1 MIVNDTLLLNVF
13 MYSTIFFIKL
23 NLSRG
28 SPPMN
33 DIWWLQLLLF
43 LRTLIWSMILLFF
56 LLKKQY
62 LHLKLHVSVIFSVN
76 SDNVLSM
83 FCFNVLS
90 LGIH

>member
-1 MIVNDTLLLNVF
+1 MSSFNKEPFVMIVNDTLLLNVF

-43 LRTLIWSMILLFF
+43 L
-56 LLKKQY
+56 K
-62 LHLKLHVSVIFSVN
+62 
-76 SDNVLSM
+76 
-83 FCFNVLS
+83 
-90 LGIH
+90 